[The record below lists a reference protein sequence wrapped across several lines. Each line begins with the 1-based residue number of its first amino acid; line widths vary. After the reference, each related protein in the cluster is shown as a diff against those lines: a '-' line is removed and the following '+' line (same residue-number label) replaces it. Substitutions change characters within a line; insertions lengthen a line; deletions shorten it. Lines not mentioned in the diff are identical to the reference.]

1 MVIHLHTYDPTIQ
14 GTLTE
19 GQSQVVETQITQEEV
34 EKFKED
40 WSNLLWKPQKE
51 ADSPYFFSLH
61 FD

>member
-1 MVIHLHTYDPTIQ
+1 MVIIHLHTYDPTIQ

-19 GQSQVVETQITQEEV
+19 GQGQVVETQITQEEV

-40 WSNLLWKPQKE
+40 WSNLWKPQKK